1 MLKKAALRIHG
12 LYFSAFSRNTAW
24 ILDTRRNRKD
34 VFMMP
39 EILRIGLDIGST
51 TIKCVVLD
59 EADKIIYSCYERHL
73 SLIAQKTRELQT
85 RLDN

>member
-12 LYFSAFSRNTAW
+12 LYFPAFFAQYGW

-39 EILRIGLDIGST
+39 ETLRIGLDIGST

-59 EADKIIYSCYERHL
+59 EENRQDYL
-73 SLIAQKTRELQT
+73 FLL
-85 RLDN
+85 